1 MMEIK
6 DLSLS
11 VDEQILLF
19 DLSLTIKKGEFW
31 AILGKNGAGKTTL
44 LHTLAGL
51 HNYSKGSIKI
61 GGFELNSLNFLT
73 RAQQIS
79 LLPQIQESSL
89 NCSVQQAVSYGRYA
103 WHKSDT
109 ANLEII
115 NQAIQEMELSDLTQ
129 KSIQALSGG
138 ELRKVEIA
146 TILAQDSAVMLLDE
160 PLNHLDLAFRY
171 KLMQKLKGLSQN
183 KAIIMVTHDIQYVQQ
198 YCSHI
203 IMFCGESRVLTG
215 KINDVLTEKNLTKM
229 LGIELPATLKES
241 LLKNI

>member
-1 MMEIK
+1 MIEIEGLSLNIDEQLLLS
-6 DLSLS
+6 DLS
-11 VDEQILLF
+11 IM
-19 DLSLTIKKGEFW
+19 IKKGEFW
-31 AILGKNGAGKTTL
+31 AVLGKNGAGKTTL

-51 HNYSKGSIKI
+51 QNYSEGSIKI
-61 GGFELNSLNFLT
+61 DGFELNGLNFLK
-73 RAQQIS
+73 RAQQVS

-89 NCSVQQAVSYGRYA
+89 DCSVQQAVSYGRYA
-103 WHKSDT
+103 WHKTDT
-109 ANLEII
+109 PNLEII
-115 NQAIQEMELSDLTQ
+115 TQALDDMELSELAQ

-146 TILAQDSAVMLLDE
+146 TILAQDSSVMLLDE

-171 KLMQKLKGLSQN
+171 KLMQKLKALSQN

-203 IMFCGESRVLTG
+203 IMFCGESRILTG
-215 KINDVLTEKNLTKM
+215 KIKDVLTKENLTKM
-229 LGIELPATLKES
+229 LGIELPKTFTKS

>member
-1 MMEIK
+1 MIEVNDLSLTVDK
-6 DLSLS
+6 QLLLESLSLS
-11 VDEQILLF
+11 V
-19 DLSLTIKKGEFW
+19 KKGEFW
-31 AILGKNGAGKTTL
+31 AVLGKNGTGKTTL

-51 HNYSKGSIKI
+51 KPYTKGSITI
-61 GGFELNSLNFLT
+61 GDVELKNLDFLS
-73 RAQQIS
+73 RAQLIS

-89 NCSVQQAVSYGRYA
+89 DCSVQQAVSFGRYA
-103 WHKSDT
+103 WHKTSSPHSKIIRQALIDMEIT
-109 ANLEII
+109 A
-115 NQAIQEMELSDLTQ
+115 LSE
-129 KSIQALSGG
+129 KSILALSGG
-138 ELRKVEIA
+138 EVRKVEIA

-203 IMFCGESRVLTG
+203 IMFCGESGVLSG

-229 LGIELPATLKES
+229 LGIELPTTFKES
-241 LLKNI
+241 LVKNI

>member
-1 MMEIK
+1 MIEIK
-6 DLSLS
+6 GLSLNIDEQLLLSDLSITI
-11 VDEQILLF
+11 EQ
-19 DLSLTIKKGEFW
+19 GEFW
-31 AILGKNGAGKTTL
+31 AIIGKNGAGKTTL

-51 HNYSKGSIKI
+51 QNYSEGSIKI
-61 GGFELNSLNFLT
+61 DGLELNSLNFLT

-89 NCSVQQAVSYGRYA
+89 DCSVQQAVSYGRYA
-103 WHKSDT
+103 WHKNNT
-109 ANLEII
+109 PNLEII
-115 NQAIQEMELSDLTQ
+115 TQALHDMEITSLAQ

-203 IMFCGESRVLTG
+203 IMFCGKSRVLKG

-229 LGIELPATLKES
+229 LGIELPES